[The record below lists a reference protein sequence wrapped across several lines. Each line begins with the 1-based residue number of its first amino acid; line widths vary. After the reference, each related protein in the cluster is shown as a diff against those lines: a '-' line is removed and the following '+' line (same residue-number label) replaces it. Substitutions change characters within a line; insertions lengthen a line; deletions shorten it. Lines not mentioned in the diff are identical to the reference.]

1 MAEIYNIACNVEVFA
16 IFSGSRTYMLYL
28 HAMRMWTIDIVYYSP
43 TGTSGRVACAVAEE
57 LAGKLSGAGVHCDSR
72 RFDLTRDFSDSVIYS
87 ADSVV
92 VVAVPVYGGRVAGTA
107 VERLSRLKGNGSSAV
122 AIVLYGNRAYEDA
135 LVELQDLLEEQGFR
149 VEAAAAFIGEHSY
162 SRPEMPIAEG
172 RPDGSD
178 MDKARDFG
186 ADVAGKLLAGKFQT
200 GKFQAGKCADE
211 RLADER
217 LADERLADERLAV
230 PGNRPY
236 KVKGPHV
243 PQAPVCD
250 GSLCLGCGTCA
261 EVCPVGAISLSSGKA
276 VADSASCTKC
286 CACVKSCPAGALV
299 FDSPFAEVLY
309 RNFSARKEPEFFL

>member
-1 MAEIYNIACNVEVFA
+1 MTEIYNIACNVEVFA

-28 HAMRMWTIDIVYYSP
+28 HAMKMRTIDIVYYSP

-186 ADVAGKLLAGKFQT
+186 ADVAGKLLAGKLQAGKFQA
-200 GKFQAGKCADE
+200 GKFQAGKC
-211 RLADER
+211 
-217 LADERLADERLAV
+217 ADERLADERLAV

-299 FDSPFAEVLY
+299 FDSPFAEILY

>member
-1 MAEIYNIACNVEVFA
+1 M
-16 IFSGSRTYMLYL
+16 
-28 HAMRMWTIDIVYYSP
+28 
-43 TGTSGRVACAVAEE
+43 ACAVAEE

-92 VVAVPVYGGRVAGTA
+92 VVAVPVYGGRVAGT
-107 VERLSRLKGNGSSAV
+107 
-122 AIVLYGNRAYEDA
+122 
-135 LVELQDLLEEQGFR
+135 
-149 VEAAAAFIGEHSY
+149 
-162 SRPEMPIAEG
+162 
-172 RPDGSD
+172 
-178 MDKARDFG
+178 
-186 ADVAGKLLAGKFQT
+186 
-200 GKFQAGKCADE
+200 
-211 RLADER
+211 
-217 LADERLADERLAV
+217 ADERLAV

-299 FDSPFAEVLY
+299 FDSPFAEILY

>member
-1 MAEIYNIACNVEVFA
+1 M
-16 IFSGSRTYMLYL
+16 SR
-28 HAMRMWTIDIVYYSP
+28 
-43 TGTSGRVACAVAEE
+43 
-57 LAGKLSGAGVHCDSR
+57 SGA
-72 RFDLTRDFSDSVIYS
+72 LTRDFSDSVIYS

-186 ADVAGKLLAGKFQT
+186 ADVAGKLLAGKFQA
-200 GKFQAGKCADE
+200 GKFLSGKCADE
-211 RLADER
+211 RLAMRGLQYQETVRIRSRARMSRR
-217 LADERLADERLAV
+217 LLCVTAVCVSDAGLVLRFVRWGPYPCRPGRLWRTVL
-230 PGNRPY
+230 
-236 KVKGPHV
+236 
-243 PQAPVCD
+243 PV
-250 GSLCLGCGTCA
+250 
-261 EVCPVGAISLSSGKA
+261 
-276 VADSASCTKC
+276 
-286 CACVKSCPAGALV
+286 
-299 FDSPFAEVLY
+299 
-309 RNFSARKEPEFFL
+309 RNAARV

>member
-28 HAMRMWTIDIVYYSP
+28 HAMKMRTIDIVYYSP

-186 ADVAGKLLAGKFQT
+186 ADVAGKLLS
-200 GKFQAGKCADE
+200 GKFQAGKC
-211 RLADER
+211 
-217 LADERLADERLAV
+217 ADERLADERLAV

-299 FDSPFAEVLY
+299 FDSPFAEILY

>member
-1 MAEIYNIACNVEVFA
+1 M
-16 IFSGSRTYMLYL
+16 
-28 HAMRMWTIDIVYYSP
+28 
-43 TGTSGRVACAVAEE
+43 ACAVAEE

-186 ADVAGKLLAGKFQT
+186 ADVAGKLLAGKFQA
-200 GKFQAGKCADE
+200 GKFQAGKC
-211 RLADER
+211 
-217 LADERLADERLAV
+217 ADERLADERLAV

>member
-1 MAEIYNIACNVEVFA
+1 
-16 IFSGSRTYMLYL
+16 MLYL
-28 HAMRMWTIDIVYYSP
+28 HAMKMRTIDIVYYSP

-186 ADVAGKLLAGKFQT
+186 ADVAGKLLAGKLQAGKFQA
-200 GKFQAGKCADE
+200 GKFQAGKC
-211 RLADER
+211 
-217 LADERLADERLAV
+217 ADERLADERLAV

-299 FDSPFAEVLY
+299 FDSPFAEILY